1 MAIPEQPAQERIVV
15 AVDASAASRLA
26 LELAADLAA
35 ALRTSL
41 VGLYVEEEDL
51 LHAAGLPFVREV
63 RAGSGQASPF
73 TTDDLQRHWR
83 ALASDARNALTRT
96 AQARRIAWSFDVVR
110 GRASQV
116 MSEAAR
122 SARLTGLGS
131 GARAAGRLGSVAR
144 AALVATESS
153 LLLVPPQR
161 RPGERWVA
169 LVDTPGGASA
179 VLALASALAM
189 TPAVPLLLVAPA
201 LETLGQAA
209 LAGMPGAAHLH
220 RMALP
225 ELAELPALVAI
236 LRAQRAQ
243 GLILAADSRFADT
256 AQVERLVVDGGWPV
270 LLVR

>member
-1 MAIPEQPAQERIVV
+1 MATPDAPAKERIVV
-15 AVDASAASRLA
+15 AVDASAASLLA
-26 LELAADLAA
+26 LELAADLAV

-41 VGLYVEEEDL
+41 AGLYVEEEYL
-51 LHAAGLPFVREV
+51 LHAAGLPFAREV
-63 RAGSGQASPF
+63 RSQSGQATPF
-73 TTDDLQRHWR
+73 TATDLERHWR
-83 ALASDARNALTRT
+83 ALANDARSALTRA

-110 GRASQV
+110 GRAAQA

-131 GARAAGRLGSVAR
+131 GARSPGRLGAVAR
-144 AALVATESS
+144 AALVAADSS

-169 LVDTPGGASA
+169 LVDTPAGARA
-179 VLALASALAM
+179 VLALAGALAM
-189 TPAVPLLLVAPA
+189 TPAAPLLLVMPS
-201 LETLGQAA
+201 LEALGQAA
-209 LAGMPGAAHLH
+209 LAGTPGAAYLH

-225 ELAELPALVAI
+225 ELVELPALVAI

-243 GLILAADSRFADT
+243 GLILAADSRFADP
-256 AQVERLVVDGGWPV
+256 AQVERLVADGGWPV

>member
-1 MAIPEQPAQERIVV
+1 MAIPEQPAPQRIVV
-15 AVDASAASRLA
+15 AVDASAASLLA

-41 VGLYVEEEDL
+41 AGLYVEEEHL
-51 LHAAGLPFVREV
+51 LHAAGLPCVREV
-63 RAGSGQASPF
+63 RAHSGRVAPF
-73 TTDDLQRHWR
+73 TAGDLERLWR
-83 ALASDARNALTRT
+83 ALASDARSALARA

-110 GRASQV
+110 GRAAQV

-131 GARAAGRLGSVAR
+131 GMRGPGRLGSVAR
-144 AALVATESS
+144 AALVAAESS

-161 RPGERWVA
+161 RPGDRWVA

-189 TPAVPLLLVAPA
+189 TPAAPLLLVTPS
-201 LETLGQAA
+201 LEAVGQAA
-209 LAGMPGAAHLH
+209 LVGTPGAARLQ

-225 ELAELPALVAI
+225 EGAELPSLVAI

-243 GLILAADSRFADT
+243 GLILAADSRFADP
-256 AQVERLVVDGGWPV
+256 AQVERLVADGGWPV

>member
-1 MAIPEQPAQERIVV
+1 MATSDQAAQERIVV
-15 AVDASAASRLA
+15 AVDASAASLLA

-35 ALRTSL
+35 ALRTRL
-41 VGLYVEEEDL
+41 AGLYVEEEDL

-83 ALASDARNALTRT
+83 ALASDARNALTRA

-110 GRASQV
+110 GRAAQV

-122 SARLTGLGS
+122 NARLTGLGS

-144 AALVATESS
+144 AALVATDSS

-179 VLALASALAM
+179 VLALASALAT
-189 TPAVPLLLVAPA
+189 TPAAPLLLVAPS
-201 LETLGQAA
+201 LEAFGRAA
-209 LAGMPGAAHLH
+209 LAGTPGAAQLH

-243 GLILAADSRFADT
+243 GLILAADSRFADP
-256 AQVERLVVDGGWPV
+256 AQVERLVADGGWPV

>member
-1 MAIPEQPAQERIVV
+1 MATSEHPAQERIVG
-15 AVDASAASRLA
+15 AVDASAASLLA

-35 ALRTSL
+35 ALRASL
-41 VGLYVEEEDL
+41 AGLFVEEEDL
-51 LHAAGLPFVREV
+51 LHAAGLPFVREI
-63 RAGSGQASPF
+63 RAQSGQAAPF
-73 TTDDLQRHWR
+73 TATDLERHWR
-83 ALASDARNALTRT
+83 ALASDARNALTRA
-96 AQARRIAWSFDVVR
+96 AQARRIAWSFEVVR
-110 GRASQV
+110 GRASHV

-122 SARLTGLGS
+122 NARLTGLGS

-169 LVDTPGGASA
+169 LVDTPGGAAA
-179 VLALASALAM
+179 VLALASALAT
-189 TPAVPLLLVAPA
+189 TPPAPLLLVAPS
-201 LETLGQAA
+201 LEALGQAA
-209 LAGMPGAAHLH
+209 LAGTPGAAQLH

-243 GLILAADSRFADT
+243 GLILAADSRFADP
-256 AQVERLVVDGGWPV
+256 AQVERLVADGGWPV

>member
-1 MAIPEQPAQERIVV
+1 MATPDQPAQERIVV

-41 VGLYVEEEDL
+41 AGLYVEEEDL
-51 LHAAGLPFVREV
+51 LHAAGLPFVREI
-63 RAGSGQASPF
+63 RAQSGQAAPF
-73 TTDDLQRHWR
+73 TATDLERHWR
-83 ALASDARNALTRT
+83 ALASDARNALTRA
-96 AQARRIAWSFDVVR
+96 AQARRIACSFDVVR

-122 SARLTGLGS
+122 NARLTGLGS
-131 GARAAGRLGSVAR
+131 GARGAGRLGSVAR
-144 AALVATESS
+144 AALVATDSS

-169 LVDTPGGASA
+169 LVDTPGGAQA
-179 VLALASALAM
+179 VLALASALAI
-189 TPAVPLLLVAPA
+189 TPVAPLLLVTPS
-201 LETLGQAA
+201 LEALGQAA
-209 LAGMPGAAHLH
+209 LADTPGAAHLR

-225 ELAELPALVAI
+225 ELAELPTLVAI

-243 GLILAADSRFADT
+243 GLILAADSPLADP
-256 AQVERLVVDGGWPV
+256 AHVERLVADGGWPV

>member
-1 MAIPEQPAQERIVV
+1 MATPDQAAQERIVV
-15 AVDASAASRLA
+15 AVDASAASLLA

-35 ALRTSL
+35 ALRTRL
-41 VGLYVEEEDL
+41 AGLYVEEEDL

-83 ALASDARNALTRT
+83 ALASDARNALTRA

-110 GRASQV
+110 GRAAQV

-122 SARLTGLGS
+122 GARLTGLGS

-144 AALVATESS
+144 AALVATDSS

-179 VLALASALAM
+179 VLALAGALAM
-189 TPAVPLLLVAPA
+189 TPAAPLLLMTPA
-201 LETLGQAA
+201 LEAISQAA
-209 LAGMPGAAHLH
+209 LAGTPGAAYLH

-243 GLILAADSRFADT
+243 GLILAADSPLADP
-256 AQVERLVVDGGWPV
+256 AHVERLVADGGWPV